1 MSFHEEG
8 SSLILKGRFLC
19 YFDPVIIYAIHFPS
33 SYPLKAGDSM
43 GNGYSRMDIF
53 GDIIHYDEHGNKIG
67 ESRENF
73 FGGYTNYDAKGNKI
87 GSSEETFLGDG
98 YVHYDT
104 HGNKIGTS
112 YESAFGGYKNYDN
125 RGHYTGSTDR
135 SIFDELP
142 PEEWTG
148 GSIYRKSWD
157 PPSGSGYSKSQNS
170 PAGSGYSRSTVSKTT
185 DTESSSS
192 GRIYSRIL
200 YAAFGLVCLV
210 CALTSGSH
218 SLSHLGLLIF
228 MAVDYGVALA
238 LIIGIAVYRKRQ
250 ADKQRDETNAQA
262 EKRYRFCRIF
272 CDDNGEF
279 CTVYDPTNEL
289 KAHERVLVCPKG
301 QNSGRRG
308 EIISLLSYTRS
319 NLPYPIE
326 QEKYWLIKLIE

>member
-8 SSLILKGRFLC
+8 SSLILKGCFLC

-33 SYPLKAGDSM
+33 SYPLKAGDSL

-112 YESAFGGYKNYDN
+112 YESVFGGYKNYDN

-135 SIFDELP
+135 SIFDEIP

-157 PPSGSGYSKSQNS
+157 PP
-170 PAGSGYSRSTVSKTT
+170 AGSSYSRSIGSKTSGN
-185 DTESSSS
+185 EARSL
-192 GRIYSRIL
+192 GRIYFWIL
-200 YAAFGLVCLV
+200 MAAMFLLVFV
-210 CALTSGSH
+210 ANTTDMEPG
-218 SLSHLGLLIF
+218 GLLILT
-228 MAVDYGVALA
+228 AVVFGAAFALD
-238 LIIGIAVYRKRQ
+238 IGIAVYRKRQ
-250 ADKQRDETNAQA
+250 ADKQRDDTNAQA

-272 CDDNGEF
+272 CDDNGEV